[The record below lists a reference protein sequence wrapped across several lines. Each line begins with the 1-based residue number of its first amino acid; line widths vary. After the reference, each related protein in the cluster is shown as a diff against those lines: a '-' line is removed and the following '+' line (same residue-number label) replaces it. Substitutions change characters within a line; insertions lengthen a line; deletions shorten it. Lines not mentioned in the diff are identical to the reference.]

1 MKLRKLM
8 VAVFAFFAGLAQAQQ
23 MSPIPAD
30 PDVVVGKLDNGLTY
44 YIRHNNWPENRA
56 DFYIAQKVGAIQEE
70 ESQRGLAHFL
80 EHMCF
85 NGTKHFPGNGVIR
98 YCESIGVQF
107 GRDLN
112 AYTAIDQTVYNIST
126 SFGVELPDTFV
137 ESCPSE
143 RSALAILPA
152 RAFCS
157 SVEENAPSPLLPIT
171 PLESV
176 SVV

>member
-23 MSPIPAD
+23 MPPIPAD

-112 AYTAIDQTVYNIST
+112 AYTSIDATVYYARLVERPHPRPDRNRRGARRYPR
-126 SFGVELPDTFV
+126 GVAYAHIGFKPHVRAQPAEALPG
-137 ESCPSE
+137 
-143 RSALAILPA
+143 L
-152 RAFCS
+152 
-157 SVEENAPSPLLPIT
+157 
-171 PLESV
+171 
-176 SVV
+176 

>member
-23 MSPIPAD
+23 MPPIPAD

-107 GRDLN
+107 GRDQ
-112 AYTAIDQTVYNIST
+112 I
-126 SFGVELPDTFV
+126 G
-137 ESCPSE
+137 
-143 RSALAILPA
+143 
-152 RAFCS
+152 RAH
-157 SVEENAPSPLLPIT
+157 V
-171 PLESV
+171 
-176 SVV
+176 